1 MISTLPQRRISFA
14 ARLQFVSGRMEE
26 FVSAVTIIIGRGN
39 GGIRIYSND
48 NPTLVRM
55 IEPHPMS
62 TASPAL

>member
-1 MISTLPQRRISFA
+1 
-14 ARLQFVSGRMEE
+14 MEE